1 MLFVKRGKARSKGQ
15 EFPNLALQST
25 GKRYTK
31 VSDAKGVK
39 PQLQSGAIPV
49 VDSIN
54 EDSARREKLIA
65 LAQQKMFPK
74 KTYRNVSPLDKETSI
89 PVAERYAS
97 GYQADTWLINARRK
111 KALKSI
117 VGDMSYDLVP
127 TVSVFKIKR
136 MISSIVQAYYTKNAT
151 PDKIYRLLMDTVAN
165 YDIEIGTRWYYYD
178 FTPLT
183 EITNH
188 TMGKGDNEYF
198 DEMLSVVQG
207 SNDLEWNK
215 YDRRDLIQMA
225 LYQAIAQENPL
236 ATKWE
241 LYNDYRYIGA
251 DLQAMQGMIRKAKSV
266 LGRKRSRKLSPKNI
280 KDMIRHLSLPTY
292 LETRDFIHNRQDE
305 KYLDIS
311 QGTPTTNDMVEK
323 VDDDELSSKFN
334 VSYNGYI
341 SEKEVKDTDVKASE
355 VLPKFVSEELGNKII
370 DEANRNFER
379 NIGSKID
386 YKRDEGGVHGKAKFH
401 KFVPNRR
408 DKVAEEKLH
417 RQLSDA
423 GIKPRNIHRILTD
436 KKVFT
441 RRKKIAGG
449 SVMIDFSGSMGWGRD
464 EVREVIRLLPAST
477 IAGYTG
483 YVGTMENYHGDIRVI
498 ADKGK
503 YDDNAI
509 DRLHDHGNN
518 NIDLDALKWLAQ
530 QDEPRIWVSDQQVI
544 GVKENGT
551 DVAYNLSPEN
561 LAEISHFIRKHNIIP
576 IEKYEYVKEFAT
588 QYANHIG

>member
-1 MLFVKRGKARSKGQ
+1 MLFVKRGKARNKGQ
-15 EFPNLALQST
+15 QFPNLALQST
-25 GKRYTK
+25 GKRYIK

-49 VDSIN
+49 VDSSS
-54 EDSARREKLIA
+54 EDNARREKLIA

-74 KTYRNVSPLDKETSI
+74 KTYRNVTALDKETSI

-97 GYQADTWLINARRK
+97 GYQADTWLINAKRSKTFRSVTPV
-111 KALKSI
+111 L
-117 VGDMSYDLVP
+117 SYDLVP

-136 MISSIVQAYYTKNAT
+136 MINSIVQAYYNKNAT

-178 FTPLT
+178 FTPLS
-183 EITNH
+183 EISNH
-188 TMGKGDNEYF
+188 TLGKGDDEYF
-198 DEMLSVVQG
+198 DEMLRVVQG
-207 SNDLEWNK
+207 NYDNEWNR

-225 LYQAIAQENPL
+225 LYHAIAQENPL

-241 LYNDYRYIGA
+241 LYHDYRYIGA
-251 DLQAMQGMIRKAKSV
+251 DLQAMQSMIRKAKSV
-266 LGRKRSRKLSPKNI
+266 LSRKRSRKLSPKNL

-292 LETRDFIHNRQDE
+292 LETRDFIHKRLDE
-305 KYLDIS
+305 KYLNIS

-341 SEKEVKDTDVKASE
+341 SEKEVKDAQVKASE

-370 DEANRNFER
+370 EEANINFER
-379 NIGSKID
+379 NIGSRID
-386 YKRDEGGVHGKAKFH
+386 YKKDEGGVHGKAKFH

-417 RQLSDA
+417 KQLSDA

-483 YVGTMENYHGDIRVI
+483 YAGGMDFYHGDIRII

-509 DRLHDHGNN
+509 DRLHDYGNN

-544 GVKENGT
+544 GVKDGYAT
-551 DVAYNLSPEN
+551 NLKSEF

>member
-15 EFPNLALQST
+15 QFPNLALQST

-49 VDSIN
+49 VDSSGEN
-54 EDSARREKLIA
+54 NARREKLIA

-74 KTYRNVSPLDKETSI
+74 KTYRNVTALDKETSI

-97 GYQADTWLINARRK
+97 GYLADTWLRNARTSK
-111 KALKSI
+111 TLSSI
-117 VGDMSYDLVP
+117 TGDMSYDLVP

-136 MISSIVQAYYTKNAT
+136 MINSIVQAYYTKNAT
-151 PDKIYRLLMDTVAN
+151 PDKIYRLLMETIAN
-165 YDIEIGTRWYYYD
+165 YDIPIGTRWYYYD

-183 EITNH
+183 DITNH
-188 TMGKGDNEYF
+188 TLNRGESEYF
-198 DEMLSVVQG
+198 DEMLSTVQG

-215 YDRRDLIQMA
+215 YDRTDLIQVA
-225 LYQAIAQENPL
+225 LYEAIALENPM

-241 LYNDYRYIGA
+241 LYNDYLYIGA
-251 DLQAMQGMIRKAKSV
+251 DLQAMQGMIRKAKST
-266 LGRKRSRKLSPKNI
+266 LSRKRSRKLSPKNV
-280 KDMIRHLSLPTY
+280 KDMIRHLSLATY
-292 LETRDFIHNRQDE
+292 LETRDFIHKRQDE
-305 KYLDIS
+305 EYLNIS
-311 QGTPTTNDMVEK
+311 KGTPTTNDMVDK
-323 VDDDELSSKFN
+323 VGDDEVSSKFN
-334 VSYNGYI
+334 VSYNGFI
-341 SEKEVKDTDVKASE
+341 TEKEVKDADIKPSE
-355 VLPKFVSEELGNKII
+355 MIPKFVSEELANNII
-370 DEANRNFER
+370 DEANRNFES
-379 NIGSKID
+379 NIGSRIN
-386 YKRDEGGVHGKAKFH
+386 YKKDEGGHHGLAKFH

-423 GIKPRNIHRILTD
+423 GIKPKNIHRILTD

-449 SVMIDFSGSMGWGRD
+449 SVMIDFSGSMGWNRD

-483 YVGTMENYHGDIRVI
+483 YAGGMGEFHGDIRVI

-509 DRLHDHGNN
+509 ERLHEHGNN
-518 NIDLDALKWLAQ
+518 NIDLNALKWLAK

-544 GVKENGT
+544 GVKEGYT
-551 DVAYNLSPEN
+551 ANLSSEN

>member
-15 EFPNLALQST
+15 QFPNLALQST
-25 GKRYTK
+25 GKKYIK
-31 VSDAKGVK
+31 VPDAKGVK

-54 EDSARREKLIA
+54 EDTARREKLIA

-97 GYQADTWLINARRK
+97 GYQADTWLRNARRSK
-111 KALKSI
+111 TLSSI
-117 VGDMSYDLVP
+117 TKDMSYDLVP
-127 TVSVFKIKR
+127 TVSPFKIKR
-136 MISSIVQAYYTKNAT
+136 MINSIVQAYYNKNAT

-188 TMGKGDNEYF
+188 TMGKGESEYF
-198 DEMLSVVQG
+198 DELLRVVQG
-207 SNDLEWNK
+207 HYENEWNR
-215 YDRRDLIQMA
+215 YDRRELIQMA

-251 DLQAMQGMIRKAKSV
+251 DLQAMQGMIRKARSV

-280 KDMIRHLSLPTY
+280 KDMIRHLSLATY
-292 LETRDFIHNRQDE
+292 LETRDFIHKRQDE
-305 KYLDIS
+305 KYLNIS

-323 VDDDELSSKFN
+323 VDDDDLSAKFN
-334 VSYNGYI
+334 VSYGGHI
-341 SEKEVKDTDVKASE
+341 SEKESPNVKASE

-370 DEANRNFER
+370 DEANTNFQR

-386 YKRDEGGVHGKAKFH
+386 YTRSEGGVHGKAKFH

-509 DRLHDHGNN
+509 DRLHEHGNN

-561 LAEISHFIRKHNIIP
+561 LAEISHFMRKHNIIP

>member
-74 KTYRNVSPLDKETSI
+74 KTYRNVTALDKETSI

-97 GYQADTWLINARRK
+97 GYQADTWLRNARRSK
-111 KALKSI
+111 TLKSI
-117 VGDMSYDLVP
+117 TGDMSYDLVP

-136 MISSIVQAYYTKNAT
+136 MISSIVQAYYNKNAT

-165 YDIEIGTRWYYYD
+165 YDIEIGTNWYYYD
-178 FTPLT
+178 FTPLS
-183 EITNH
+183 EITNY
-188 TMGKGDNEYF
+188 TLGKGDNEYF
-198 DEMLSVVQG
+198 DEMLTIVQG

-225 LYQAIAQENPL
+225 LYHAIAQENPM

-266 LGRKRSRKLSPKNI
+266 LYRKRSRKLSPKNL

-292 LETRDFIHNRQDE
+292 LETRDFIHKRQDE
-305 KYLDIS
+305 EYLNIS

-323 VDDDELSSKFN
+323 VDDDDLSTKFN

-341 SEKEVKDTDVKASE
+341 SEKEVKDAQVKASE

-370 DEANRNFER
+370 EEANRNFER

-483 YVGTMENYHGDIRVI
+483 YAGGMGEYHGDIRVI

-509 DRLHDHGNN
+509 DRLREHGNN

-544 GVKENGT
+544 GVKDGYATTLKSE
-551 DVAYNLSPEN
+551 L

>member
-1 MLFVKRGKARSKGQ
+1 
-15 EFPNLALQST
+15 
-25 GKRYTK
+25 
-31 VSDAKGVK
+31 
-39 PQLQSGAIPV
+39 
-49 VDSIN
+49 
-54 EDSARREKLIA
+54 
-65 LAQQKMFPK
+65 
-74 KTYRNVSPLDKETSI
+74 
-89 PVAERYAS
+89 
-97 GYQADTWLINARRK
+97 
-111 KALKSI
+111 
-117 VGDMSYDLVP
+117 
-127 TVSVFKIKR
+127 
-136 MISSIVQAYYTKNAT
+136 
-151 PDKIYRLLMDTVAN
+151 
-165 YDIEIGTRWYYYD
+165 
-178 FTPLT
+178 
-183 EITNH
+183 
-188 TMGKGDNEYF
+188 
-198 DEMLSVVQG
+198 
-207 SNDLEWNK
+207 
-215 YDRRDLIQMA
+215 
-225 LYQAIAQENPL
+225 
-236 ATKWE
+236 
-241 LYNDYRYIGA
+241 
-251 DLQAMQGMIRKAKSV
+251 
-266 LGRKRSRKLSPKNI
+266 
-280 KDMIRHLSLPTY
+280 
-292 LETRDFIHNRQDE
+292 
-305 KYLDIS
+305 
-311 QGTPTTNDMVEK
+311 MVEK

-341 SEKEVKDTDVKASE
+341 SEKEVKDAQVKASE

-370 DEANRNFER
+370 EEANINFER
-379 NIGSKID
+379 NIGSRID

-417 RQLSDA
+417 KQLSDA

-483 YVGTMENYHGDIRVI
+483 YPRGMDFYHGDIRII

-509 DRLHDHGNN
+509 DRLHDYGNN

-544 GVKENGT
+544 GVKDGY
-551 DVAYNLSPEN
+551 ASNLKSEF

>member
-15 EFPNLALQST
+15 QFPNLALQST

-39 PQLQSGAIPV
+39 PQLQSGAIPI
-49 VDSIN
+49 VDSSN
-54 EDSARREKLIA
+54 EDNARREKLIA

-97 GYQADTWLINARRK
+97 GYQADTWLRNARRSNT
-111 KALKSI
+111 LRS
-117 VGDMSYDLVP
+117 VTTDLNSDLVP
-127 TVSVFKIKR
+127 SVSVFKIKR
-136 MISSIVQAYYTKNAT
+136 MINSIVQAYYNKSAT
-151 PDKIYRLLMDTVAN
+151 PEKIYRLLMETVAN
-165 YDIEIGTRWYYYD
+165 YDIQIGTRWYYYD
-178 FTPLT
+178 FTPLSD
-183 EITNH
+183 ITNY
-188 TMGKGDNEYF
+188 TLGKGEVEYF

-207 SNDLEWNK
+207 SNDLEWDK
-215 YDRRDLIQMA
+215 YDRRDLTQMA
-225 LYQAIAQENPL
+225 LYQAIALENPM

-241 LYNDYRYIGA
+241 LYNDYLYIGA
-251 DLQAMQGMIRKAKSV
+251 DLQAMYGMIRKARSV
-266 LGRKRSRKLSPKNI
+266 LHRKRSRKLSPKNL

-292 LETRDFIHNRQDE
+292 LETRDFIHKRQDE
-305 KYLDIS
+305 KYLNIS

-323 VDDDELSSKFN
+323 VDDEDIYTKFN
-334 VSYNGYI
+334 ISYNGVI
-341 SEKEVKDTDVKASE
+341 SERNVKDADVKASE
-355 VLPKFVSEELGNKII
+355 VLPRFVSEELANKII
-370 DEANRNFER
+370 EEANTNFQR
-379 NIGSKID
+379 NIGNKID
-386 YKRDEGGVHGKAKFH
+386 YKKDEGGHHGKAKFH

-483 YVGTMENYHGDIRVI
+483 YAGGMGKYHGDIRVI

-509 DRLHDHGNN
+509 DRLGDHGNN

-544 GVKENGT
+544 GVLDGY
-551 DVAYNLSPEN
+551 AANLKSEF

-576 IEKYEYVKEFAT
+576 IEKYKYVKEFAT

>member
-15 EFPNLALQST
+15 QFPNLALQST

-49 VDSIN
+49 VDSN
-54 EDSARREKLIA
+54 GSEDSAKREKLIA
-65 LAQQKMFPK
+65 LAQQKMFSK
-74 KTYRNVSPLDKETSI
+74 KTYRNVTALDKETCI

-97 GYQADTWLINARRK
+97 GYQADTWLMKARRSK
-111 KALKSI
+111 TLKSI
-117 VGDMSYDLVP
+117 TGDLGYDLVP

-136 MISSIVQAYYTKNAT
+136 MISSIVQAYYNKNAT

-178 FTPLT
+178 FTPLS

-188 TMGKGDNEYF
+188 TMGKGEREYF
-198 DEMLSVVQG
+198 NEMLTIVQG
-207 SNDLEWNK
+207 SNDLEWNR

-225 LYQAIAQENPL
+225 LYHAISLENPL

-266 LGRKRSRKLSPKNI
+266 LGRKRSRKLSSKNI
-280 KDMIRHLSLPTY
+280 KDMTRHLSLPTY
-292 LETRDFIHNRQDE
+292 LETRDFIHKRQDE
-305 KYLDIS
+305 KYLNIS

-323 VDDDELSSKFN
+323 VDDDDLSNKFN

-341 SEKEVKDTDVKASE
+341 SEKEVTNVKASE

-370 DEANRNFER
+370 EEANRNFES

-386 YKRDEGGVHGKAKFH
+386 YKRSEGGVHGKAKFH

-483 YVGTMENYHGDIRVI
+483 YVGGMGNYHGDIRVI

-509 DRLHDHGNN
+509 DRLHEHGNN

-544 GVKENGT
+544 GVKENGN
-551 DVAYNLSPEN
+551 VGYNLSPEN

>member
-1 MLFVKRGKARSKGQ
+1 MLFVKRGKARNKGQ
-15 EFPNLALQST
+15 QFPNLALQST
-25 GKRYTK
+25 GKRYIK

-49 VDSIN
+49 VDSSS
-54 EDSARREKLIA
+54 EDNARREKLIA

-74 KTYRNVSPLDKETSI
+74 KTYRNVTALDKETSI

-97 GYQADTWLINARRK
+97 GYQADTWLINAKRSKTFR
-111 KALKSI
+111 S
-117 VGDMSYDLVP
+117 VTPDMSYDLVP

-136 MISSIVQAYYTKNAT
+136 MINSIVQAYYNKNAT

-178 FTPLT
+178 FTPLS
-183 EITNH
+183 EISNH
-188 TMGKGDNEYF
+188 TLGKGDDEYF
-198 DEMLSVVQG
+198 DEMLRVVQG
-207 SNDLEWNK
+207 NYDNEWNR

-225 LYQAIAQENPL
+225 LYHAIAQENPL

-241 LYNDYRYIGA
+241 LYHDYRYIGA
-251 DLQAMQGMIRKAKSV
+251 DLQAMQSMIRKAKSV
-266 LGRKRSRKLSPKNI
+266 LGRKRSRKLSPKNL

-292 LETRDFIHNRQDE
+292 LETRDFIHKRQDE
-305 KYLDIS
+305 KYLNIS

-341 SEKEVKDTDVKASE
+341 SEKEVKDAQVKASE

-370 DEANRNFER
+370 EEANINFER

-417 RQLSDA
+417 KQLSDA

-483 YVGTMENYHGDIRVI
+483 YARGMDFYHGDIRII

-509 DRLHDHGNN
+509 DRLHDYGNN

-544 GVKENGT
+544 GVKDGYAT
-551 DVAYNLSPEN
+551 NLKSEF

>member
-15 EFPNLALQST
+15 QFPNLALQST

-49 VDSIN
+49 VDSN
-54 EDSARREKLIA
+54 GSEDSAKREKLIA

-74 KTYRNVSPLDKETSI
+74 KTYRDVTALDKETSI

-97 GYQADTWLINARRK
+97 GYQADTWLI
-111 KALKSI
+111 KASRSKTLKSI
-117 VGDMSYDLVP
+117 TSDLGYDLVP

-136 MISSIVQAYYTKNAT
+136 MISSIVQAYYNKNAT

-178 FTPLT
+178 FKPLS

-188 TMGKGDNEYF
+188 TMGKGESEYF

-225 LYQAIAQENPL
+225 LYHAIALENPL

-241 LYNDYRYIGA
+241 LYSDYRYIGA
-251 DLQAMQGMIRKAKSV
+251 DLQAMQSMIRKAKSV
-266 LGRKRSRKLSPKNI
+266 LNRKRSRKLSSRNI
-280 KDMIRHLSLPTY
+280 KDMIRHLSLPAY
-292 LETRDFIHNRQDE
+292 IETRDFIHKRQDE
-305 KYLDIS
+305 EFLKIS

-323 VDDDELSSKFN
+323 VDDDDLSNKFN
-334 VSYNGYI
+334 VSHYGNI
-341 SEKEVKDTDVKASE
+341 TEKEVPNVKASE

-370 DEANRNFER
+370 EEANRNFEM
-379 NIGSKID
+379 NIGKKID
-386 YKRDEGGVHGKAKFH
+386 YKRSEGGVHGKAKFH

-483 YVGTMENYHGDIRVI
+483 YVGTMENYHGDIRII

-509 DRLHDHGNN
+509 KQLHKHGNN

-530 QDEPRIWVSDQQVI
+530 QEEPRIWVSDQQVI
-544 GVKENGT
+544 GVKANGT

>member
-15 EFPNLALQST
+15 QFPNLALQST

-31 VSDAKGVK
+31 VPDAKGVK

-49 VDSIN
+49 VDSSN
-54 EDSARREKLIA
+54 EDNARREKLIA

-97 GYQADTWLINARRK
+97 GYQADTWLRNARRSNT
-111 KALKSI
+111 LRS
-117 VGDMSYDLVP
+117 VTTDLDSDLVP
-127 TVSVFKIKR
+127 SVSVFKIKR
-136 MISSIVQAYYTKNAT
+136 MINSIVQAYYNKNAT
-151 PDKIYRLLMDTVAN
+151 PEKIYRLLMETVAN
-165 YDIEIGTRWYYYD
+165 YDIQIGTRWYYYD
-178 FTPLT
+178 FTPLSD
-183 EITNH
+183 ITNY
-188 TMGKGDNEYF
+188 TLGKGEVEYF

-215 YDRRDLIQMA
+215 YDRRELIQMA
-225 LYQAIAQENPL
+225 LYQAIALENPM

-241 LYNDYRYIGA
+241 LYNDYLYIGA
-251 DLQAMQGMIRKAKSV
+251 DLQAMQGMIRKARSV
-266 LGRKRSRKLSPKNI
+266 LHRKRSRKLSPKNL

-292 LETRDFIHNRQDE
+292 LETRDFIHKRQDE
-305 KYLDIS
+305 KYLNIS

-323 VDDDELSSKFN
+323 VDDDDLSSKFN
-334 VSYNGYI
+334 ISYSGVI
-341 SEKEVKDTDVKASE
+341 SERNVKDADVKASE

-370 DEANRNFER
+370 EEANTNFER

-386 YKRDEGGVHGKAKFH
+386 YLRSEGGVHGKAKFH

-483 YVGTMENYHGDIRVI
+483 YAGGMGEYHGDIRVI

-509 DRLHDHGNN
+509 DRLGDHGNN

-544 GVKENGT
+544 GVKDGH
-551 DVAYNLSPEN
+551 AANLKSEF

-576 IEKYEYVKEFAT
+576 IEKYKYVKEFAT

>member
-74 KTYRNVSPLDKETSI
+74 KTYRNVTALDKETSI

-97 GYQADTWLINARRK
+97 GYQADTWLRNARRSK
-111 KALKSI
+111 TLKSI
-117 VGDMSYDLVP
+117 TGDMSYDLVP

-136 MISSIVQAYYTKNAT
+136 MISSIVQAYYNKNAT

-165 YDIEIGTRWYYYD
+165 YDIEIGTSWYYYD
-178 FTPLT
+178 FTPLS
-183 EITNH
+183 EITNY
-188 TMGKGDNEYF
+188 TLGKGDNEYF
-198 DEMLSVVQG
+198 DEMLTIVQG

-266 LGRKRSRKLSPKNI
+266 LYRKRSRKLSPKNL

-292 LETRDFIHNRQDE
+292 LETRDFIHKRQDE
-305 KYLDIS
+305 EYLNIS

-323 VDDDELSSKFN
+323 VDDDDLSTKFN

-341 SEKEVKDTDVKASE
+341 SEKEVKDAQVKASE

-370 DEANRNFER
+370 EEANRNFER

-483 YVGTMENYHGDIRVI
+483 YAGGMGEYHGDIRVI

-509 DRLHDHGNN
+509 DRLREHGNN

-544 GVKENGT
+544 GVKDGYATTLKSE
-551 DVAYNLSPEN
+551 L

>member
-15 EFPNLALQST
+15 QFPNLALQST
-25 GKRYTK
+25 GKKYTK

-49 VDSIN
+49 VDSSN
-54 EDSARREKLIA
+54 EDNARREKLIA

-97 GYQADTWLINARRK
+97 GYQALTWLKNARRSNT
-111 KALKSI
+111 LKSI
-117 VGDMSYDLVP
+117 TRDMSYDLVP
-127 TVSVFKIKR
+127 SVSVFKIKR
-136 MISSIVQAYYTKNAT
+136 MINSIVQAYYNKNAT
-151 PDKIYRLLMDTVAN
+151 PEKIYRLLMETVAN

-178 FTPLT
+178 FTPLS
-183 EITNH
+183 EITNY
-188 TMGKGDNEYF
+188 TLGKGEVEYF
-198 DEMLSVVQG
+198 DEMLSIVQG

-225 LYQAIAQENPL
+225 LYQAIALENPM

-251 DLQAMQGMIRKAKSV
+251 DLQAMQGMIKKAQGV
-266 LGRKRSRKLSPKNI
+266 LSRKRSRKLSPKNL

-292 LETRDFIHNRQDE
+292 LETRDFIHKRQDE
-305 KYLDIS
+305 KYLNIS

-323 VDDDELSSKFN
+323 VDDDELPTKFN
-334 VSYNGYI
+334 ISYNGYI
-341 SEKEVKDTDVKASE
+341 SEKESPNVKASE
-355 VLPKFVSEELGNKII
+355 VLPKFVSEELANKII
-370 DEANRNFER
+370 DEANTNFQR

-386 YKRDEGGVHGKAKFH
+386 YKRSEGGVHGKAKFH

-483 YVGTMENYHGDIRVI
+483 YVGTMKNYHGDIRVI

-544 GVKENGT
+544 GVKANGT

>member
-74 KTYRNVSPLDKETSI
+74 KTYRNVTALDKETSI

-97 GYQADTWLINARRK
+97 GYQADTWLRNARRSK
-111 KALKSI
+111 TLSS
-117 VGDMSYDLVP
+117 VTGDMSYDLVP

-136 MISSIVQAYYTKNAT
+136 MISSIVQAYYNKNAT

-165 YDIEIGTRWYYYD
+165 YDIEIGTNWYYYD
-178 FTPLT
+178 FTPLS
-183 EITNH
+183 EITNY
-188 TMGKGDNEYF
+188 TLGKGDNEYF
-198 DEMLSVVQG
+198 DEMLTIVQG

-292 LETRDFIHNRQDE
+292 LETRDFIHKRQDE
-305 KYLDIS
+305 EYLNIS

-323 VDDDELSSKFN
+323 VDDDELSTKFN

-341 SEKEVKDTDVKASE
+341 SEKEVKDAQVKASE

-370 DEANRNFER
+370 EEANNNFER

-417 RQLSDA
+417 KQLSDA

-483 YVGTMENYHGDIRVI
+483 YAGGMGEYHGDIRVL

-509 DRLHDHGNN
+509 DRLREHGNN

-544 GVKENGT
+544 GVKDGYATTLKSE
-551 DVAYNLSPEN
+551 L

>member
-15 EFPNLALQST
+15 QFPNLALQST
-25 GKRYTK
+25 GKRYIK

-49 VDSIN
+49 VDSN
-54 EDSARREKLIA
+54 SEDSARNEKLIA
-65 LAQQKMFPK
+65 LAQQKMFAK
-74 KTYRNVSPLDKETSI
+74 KTYRNVTALDKETSI

-111 KALKSI
+111 KTFKS
-117 VGDMSYDLVP
+117 VTPNLSSDLVP
-127 TVSVFKIKR
+127 TVSPFKIKR
-136 MISSIVQAYYTKNAT
+136 MINSIVQAYYNKNAT

-165 YDIEIGTRWYYYD
+165 YNIEIGTRWYYYD

-188 TMGKGDNEYF
+188 TMGKGESEYF
-198 DEMLSVVQG
+198 DELERVAQG
-207 SNDLEWNK
+207 NYDNEWNR
-215 YDRRDLIQMA
+215 YDRRDLIQMV

-266 LGRKRSRKLSPKNI
+266 LHRKRNRKLSPKNV

-292 LETRDFIHNRQDE
+292 LETRDFIHKRQDE
-305 KYLDIS
+305 QYLNIS

-323 VDDDELSSKFN
+323 VDDDDLSSKFN
-334 VSYNGYI
+334 ISYNGYI
-341 SEKEVKDTDVKASE
+341 SEKEVKDAQVKASE

-370 DEANRNFER
+370 EEANRNFEK

-386 YKRDEGGVHGKAKFH
+386 YKRSEGGVHGKAKFH

-423 GIKPRNIHRILTD
+423 GI
-436 KKVFT
+436 
-441 RRKKIAGG
+441 
-449 SVMIDFSGSMGWGRD
+449 
-464 EVREVIRLLPAST
+464 
-477 IAGYTG
+477 
-483 YVGTMENYHGDIRVI
+483 
-498 ADKGK
+498 
-503 YDDNAI
+503 
-509 DRLHDHGNN
+509 
-518 NIDLDALKWLAQ
+518 
-530 QDEPRIWVSDQQVI
+530 
-544 GVKENGT
+544 
-551 DVAYNLSPEN
+551 NL
-561 LAEISHFIRKHNIIP
+561 EISIEYLLTRKYLHA
-576 IEKYEYVKEFAT
+576 ERKLQVAL
-588 QYANHIG
+588 

>member
-1 MLFVKRGKARSKGQ
+1 LS
-15 EFPNLALQST
+15 E
-25 GKRYTK
+25 
-31 VSDAKGVK
+31 
-39 PQLQSGAIPV
+39 
-49 VDSIN
+49 
-54 EDSARREKLIA
+54 
-65 LAQQKMFPK
+65 
-74 KTYRNVSPLDKETSI
+74 
-89 PVAERYAS
+89 
-97 GYQADTWLINARRK
+97 
-111 KALKSI
+111 
-117 VGDMSYDLVP
+117 
-127 TVSVFKIKR
+127 
-136 MISSIVQAYYTKNAT
+136 IS
-151 PDKIYRLLMDTVAN
+151 
-165 YDIEIGTRWYYYD
+165 
-178 FTPLT
+178 
-183 EITNH
+183 NH
-188 TMGKGDNEYF
+188 TLGKGDDEYF
-198 DEMLSVVQG
+198 DELLRVVQG
-207 SNDLEWNK
+207 NYDNEWNRH
-215 YDRRDLIQMA
+215 DRRDLIQMA

-292 LETRDFIHNRQDE
+292 LETRDFIHKRLDE
-305 KYLDIS
+305 KYLNIS

-341 SEKEVKDTDVKASE
+341 SEKEVKDAQVKASE

-370 DEANRNFER
+370 EEANINFER
-379 NIGSKID
+379 NIGSRID

-417 RQLSDA
+417 KQLSDA

-483 YVGTMENYHGDIRVI
+483 YGRGMDFYHGDIRII

-509 DRLHDHGNN
+509 DRLHEHGNN

-544 GVKENGT
+544 GVKDGYAT
-551 DVAYNLSPEN
+551 NLKSEF

>member
-15 EFPNLALQST
+15 QFPNLALQST

-31 VSDAKGVK
+31 VPDAKGVK

-49 VDSIN
+49 VDSSN
-54 EDSARREKLIA
+54 EDNARREKLIA

-97 GYQADTWLINARRK
+97 GYQADTWLRNARRSNT
-111 KALKSI
+111 LRS
-117 VGDMSYDLVP
+117 VTTDLDSDLVP
-127 TVSVFKIKR
+127 SVSVFKIKR
-136 MISSIVQAYYTKNAT
+136 MINSIVQAYYNKNAT
-151 PDKIYRLLMDTVAN
+151 PEKIYRLLMETVAN
-165 YDIEIGTRWYYYD
+165 YDIQIGTRWYYYD

-188 TMGKGDNEYF
+188 TLGKGEVEYF

-215 YDRRDLIQMA
+215 YDRRELIQMA
-225 LYQAIAQENPL
+225 LYQAIALENPM

-241 LYNDYRYIGA
+241 LYNDYLYIGA
-251 DLQAMQGMIRKAKSV
+251 DLQAMQGMIRKARSV
-266 LGRKRSRKLSPKNI
+266 LHRKRSRKLSPKNL

-292 LETRDFIHNRQDE
+292 LETRDFIHKRQDE
-305 KYLDIS
+305 KYLNIS

-323 VDDDELSSKFN
+323 VDDDDLSSKFN
-334 VSYNGYI
+334 ISYSGVI
-341 SEKEVKDTDVKASE
+341 SERNVKDADVKASE

-370 DEANRNFER
+370 EEANTNFER

-386 YKRDEGGVHGKAKFH
+386 YLRSEGGVHGKAKFH

-483 YVGTMENYHGDIRVI
+483 YAGGMSAYHGDIRVI

-509 DRLHDHGNN
+509 DRLGDHGNN

-544 GVKENGT
+544 GVKDGH
-551 DVAYNLSPEN
+551 AANLKSEF

>member
-1 MLFVKRGKARSKGQ
+1 MLFVKRGKARNKGQ
-15 EFPNLALQST
+15 QFPNLALQST
-25 GKRYTK
+25 GKRYIK

-49 VDSIN
+49 VDSSS
-54 EDSARREKLIA
+54 EDNARREKLIA

-74 KTYRNVSPLDKETSI
+74 KTYRNVTALDKETSI

-97 GYQADTWLINARRK
+97 GYQADTWLINAKRSKTFRSVTPV
-111 KALKSI
+111 L
-117 VGDMSYDLVP
+117 SYDLVP

-136 MISSIVQAYYTKNAT
+136 MINSIVQAYYNKNAT

-178 FTPLT
+178 FTPLS
-183 EITNH
+183 EISNYTL
-188 TMGKGDNEYF
+188 GKGDDIYF
-198 DEMLSVVQG
+198 DEMLRVVQG
-207 SNDLEWNK
+207 NYDNEWNR

-225 LYQAIAQENPL
+225 LYHAIAQENPL

-241 LYNDYRYIGA
+241 LYHDYRYIGA
-251 DLQAMQGMIRKAKSV
+251 DLQAMQSMIRKAKSV
-266 LGRKRSRKLSPKNI
+266 LGRKKSRKLSPKNL

-292 LETRDFIHNRQDE
+292 LETRDFIHKRLDE
-305 KYLDIS
+305 KYLNIS

-341 SEKEVKDTDVKASE
+341 SEKEVKDAQVKASE

-370 DEANRNFER
+370 EEANKNFEK
-379 NIGSKID
+379 NIGSRID

-417 RQLSDA
+417 KQLSDA

-483 YVGTMENYHGDIRVI
+483 YARGMDFYHGDIRII

-509 DRLHDHGNN
+509 DRLHDYGNN

-544 GVKENGT
+544 GVKDGYAT
-551 DVAYNLSPEN
+551 NLKSEF